1 MRQNINRRAML
12 IPFQLALGGD
22 DVAKILS
29 ILGLY
34 GSSSM
39 ERNFSR
45 NSKEIMAAIQ
55 DECDKIITDWLK
67 HEIIETLKCKKDKWS
82 TEIMVLVTNEITKN
96 KVNDLPIVL
105 GDLRLTFFLRYELA
119 EKCRRAE
126 NTTRCLGMASLSAV

>member
-45 NSKEIMAAIQ
+45 TTKEIMTVIQ
-55 DECDKIITDWLK
+55 DECDKIITNGLK
-67 HEIIETLKCKKDKWS
+67 NEIIETLECKK
-82 TEIMVLVTNEITKN
+82 
-96 KVNDLPIVL
+96 
-105 GDLRLTFFLRYELA
+105 R
-119 EKCRRAE
+119 
-126 NTTRCLGMASLSAV
+126 